1 MRLKALYI
9 ILVAGQ
15 LGAALWPA
23 PRQLSTGQTVLE
35 IGGSLDVTYN
45 GHKLSWGSESVDSSD
60 LRKPSIVQGAVAR
73 TYRAIFQTGFVPY
86 MLHPP
91 GSDFEPSRGQIEGRI
106 STLAIEDAGKN
117 ETEKYSLRVDG
128 SGVVITA
135 ESTVA
140 VLRALETF
148 TQLFNQ
154 HSSSGYWYTKLAP
167 VDILDEPV
175 FPHRGLI
182 FDISREWYTVD
193 DIKHVIDSL
202 AMAKMN
208 KVHLIATNTQSWQ
221 LEIPA
226 FPELTDKGTF
236 YKGQGYSPQDVK
248 DIYTYGVSRGVEVIM
263 EIDMPGHSNIQS
275 IYPELGVAY
284 MAKPYAKYCSEPP
297 CGSFRLNSTKVDEFL
312 EKMFDDLLPR
322 ISHYS
327 SHFHTGGDE
336 YNANNCALDPD
347 IRSSAIN
354 VVQPLMDRF
363 VKHAH
368 GVIRKHGLT
377 PIVWEET
384 IKVWNLTLPMDT
396 LVQSWRGGATPDLAR
411 AGYKVIDSS
420 SAYYV
425 RKTSTRN
432 RYFL

>member
-1 MRLKALYI
+1 MKFKPLHV
-9 ILVAGQ
+9 ILAGAQ
-15 LGAALWPA
+15 LATALWPV
-23 PRQLSTGQTVLE
+23 PRQVSTGQTILE
-35 IGGSLDVTYN
+35 IDRMLSVTYN
-45 GHKLSWGSESVDSSD
+45 NHTLFWSGQTVDSSN
-60 LRKPSIVQGAVAR
+60 LQKANIVQGAVAR
-73 TYRAIFQTGFVPY
+73 TFNAIFQTGFVPY

-91 GSDFEPSRGQIEGRI
+91 GSDFEPSRDQMAGRVSRLTI
-106 STLAIEDAGKN
+106 QDAGN
-117 ETEKYSLRVDG
+117 NDTERYSLRVD
-128 SGVVITA
+128 SGEAVIKA

-148 TQLFNQ
+148 TQLFNE
-154 HSSSGYWYTKLAP
+154 HSSGGYWYTNLAP
-167 VDILDEPV
+167 VEIEDEPV

-193 DIKHVIDSL
+193 NIKHVIDSL

-208 KVHLIATNTQSWQ
+208 KMHLIATNTQSWQ

-226 FPELTDKGTF
+226 FPELTGKGIF
-236 YKGQGYSPQDVK
+236 YKGQGYSPQDIA
-248 DIYTYGVSRGVEVIM
+248 DMYTYGVSRGVEVIM

-284 MAKPYAKYCSEPP
+284 MAKPYDKYCNEPP
-297 CGSFRLNSTKVDEFL
+297 CGSFRLNSTKVEAFL
-312 EKMFDDLLPR
+312 EKMFEDLLPR
-322 ISHYS
+322 LSPYS

-347 IRSSAIN
+347 IRSGDVG
-354 VVQPLMDRF
+354 VVQPLMERF

-368 GVIRKHGLT
+368 GIIRKHGLT

-384 IKVWNLTLPMDT
+384 IKGWNLTLPKDT
-396 LVQSWRGGATPDLAR
+396 IVQSWRGGATPELAE

-425 RKTSTRN
+425 SQAAT
-432 RYFL
+432 